1 MPAPDAVVMTV
12 LGPID
17 VTELGVTQP
26 HEHVLVDLFDMK
38 GSYDTILDDVPLAVE
53 EVARFAAAGG
63 RTIVDTTNSG
73 IGRDPAGLAAV
84 SRATGVNIVMGTGWY
99 RETVYSRLVIESP
112 ARVLAEILIAE
123 IEEGADGTGIRPG
136 VIGELGTERY
146 HITALQERVFRAAA
160 IAGMATDTTITT
172 HTSHYGDLAL
182 DQVALLRGEGVRPE
196 RIVIGHQGDHR
207 DLEREMP
214 VLETGVFVEIDHV
227 GFVDYQT
234 DTRRA
239 DHVAEIVRAGF
250 TDQLLISSDLCMR
263 TQLHAFGGHGYDHL
277 ITTFLP
283 LLRERG
289 VSDADIR
296 RITVDN
302 PARALG
308 RASAT

>member
-1 MPAPDAVVMTV
+1 MEVMTV

-17 VTELGVTQP
+17 VAEMGLTQP

-38 GSYDTILDDVPLAVE
+38 GSYDTILDDRTLAAE
-53 EVARFAAAGG
+53 EVASFAAAGG
-63 RTIVDTTNSG
+63 RTIVDTTSMG
-73 IGRDPAGLAAV
+73 IGRDPAGLVHV
-84 SRATGVNIVMGTGWY
+84 SLATGVNIVMGTGWY
-99 RETVYSRLVIESP
+99 RETVYPPVVVQSP
-112 ARVLAEILIAE
+112 ARILAEILIAE
-123 IEEGADGTGIRPG
+123 IEDGVDGTGIRPG

-146 HITALQERVFRAAA
+146 HITPIQERVFRAAA
-160 IAGMATDTTITT
+160 LASIATDMAITT

-182 DQVALLRGEGVRPE
+182 EQVALLRGEGVAAD

-214 VLETGVFVEIDHV
+214 VLEAGVYLEIDHI

-234 DTRRA
+234 DARRA
-239 DHVAEIVRAGF
+239 DHVAAIVRAGF
-250 TDQLLISSDLCMR
+250 ADRLLISSDVCMR
-263 TQLHAFGGHGYDHL
+263 TQLHTFGGRGYDHL
-277 ITTFLP
+277 IATFLP

-302 PARALG
+302 PARAFG
-308 RASAT
+308 RPTAG